1 MGAGSSARERAAS
14 VTRPVVSEGR
24 SSIRKRLAIG
34 RAGARRSRKRL
45 RCWFEEFDPWTP
57 RPGDYVL
64 GSALCLLLALS
75 YVAERGHAVQL
86 NKQIYELEA
95 RVGSL
100 RTETE
105 VLAAEVTRLADRHR
119 IVTLAR
125 KMGMAAPESHA
136 LEYIYFVGKG
146 SGRNATAPGRT
157 DSR

>member
-1 MGAGSSARERAAS
+1 M
-14 VTRPVVSEGR
+14 TRPVVSEGR
-24 SSIRKRLAIG
+24 SSIRNRLAIG
-34 RAGARRSRKRL
+34 RTRARRAQKRL

-57 RPGDYVL
+57 RPGDYIL

-105 VLAAEVTRLADRHR
+105 VQAAEVTRLADRHR

-125 KMGMAAPESHA
+125 KMGMASPESQA

-146 SGRNATAPGRT
+146 SKANTVASGEA